1 MRIFR
6 HPAPVVALSGAD
18 SLARQAAP
26 RCQACPALLR
36 AIAALAMGLALSAC
50 GFHAMY
56 GRSTLAPQLAS
67 IYVEPIAERDG
78 YELRN
83 TLINLLQTDGEE
95 TGKAYRLKV
104 ILNESSQGIALQND
118 TTISRYNNTLN
129 VHYTLTDASGKEL
142 TSGTQAEMSAYNV
155 VQSPYATLVAAQDS
169 TKRAAQDMAQ
179 RIQLELG
186 VWFREHKK

>member
-1 MRIFR
+1 MRIYR
-6 HPAPVVALSGAD
+6 PPVQVLDLWKPEST
-18 SLARQAAP
+18 AAP
-26 RCQACPALLR
+26 AVGRGKACPALR
-36 AIAALAMGLALSAC
+36 RTAGLAMGLVLAAC
-50 GFHAMY
+50 GFHPMY
-56 GRSTLAPQLAS
+56 GRSSLEPQLAS

-83 TLINLLQTDGEE
+83 TLIDLLQTDGESA
-95 TGKAYRLKV
+95 GKAYRLKV
-104 ILNESSQGIALQND
+104 TLNESSQGIELQND

-129 VHYTLTDASGKEL
+129 VRYTLTDASGNVL
-142 TSGTQAEMSAYNV
+142 TSGTQKEMSAYNV

-186 VWFREHKK
+186 VWFRQHKK